1 MKFNKE
7 NYEAFALD
15 YLEDA
20 MSPED
25 RSQFELFLWR
35 NPDIKAEFD
44 NFQIIY
50 LPEPDFTEKFP
61 NKERLIKPVAVTIP
75 LHARN
80 KRGTWKKWSVAA
92 AILLL
97 LGITFFT
104 TSNEESAPDSMV
116 EVAPS
121 LTPEDEQLTQ
131 SNSIDED
138 KPSNKEVAA
147 AVNSQEDSDLPGN
160 MTKESI
166 SSQNKELTNIT
177 TDTQTNENRN
187 LVDDLLA
194 IDRIETLDEEIFI
207 AESEEDVAIDISRDV
222 RPIRDVVQVS
232 TLPQRQFTSNK
243 LETED
248 RDLPMP
254 ILIIDEEPDEKF
266 RLGKFL
272 AKANL
277 LPRSLGDI
285 VGVGFKEKLVPESF
299 QEIKETR

>member
-7 NYEAFALD
+7 NYEEYALD
-15 YLEDA
+15 YLEDT

-25 RSQFELFLWR
+25 RLQFESFLWR

-44 NFQIIY
+44 DFQLIY
-50 LPEPDFTEKFP
+50 LPEPNLSVKFP
-61 NKERLIKPVAVTIP
+61 GRERLIRPVTATIP

-80 KRGTWKKWSVAA
+80 NRGTWKKWSVAA
-92 AILLL
+92 AVLLL
-97 LGITFFT
+97 LGVTYFSITNDEN
-104 TSNEESAPDSMV
+104 TSNNLV

-121 LTPEDEQLTQ
+121 ATPDVQLDQ
-131 SNSIDED
+131 NEIIDPNE
-138 KPSNKEVAA
+138 PSNKEVATVINPQVKSEGSTNTINEKISNQKNKLMNISETYAKGTGNSEGDVA
-147 AVNSQEDSDLPGN
+147 ALDPIE
-160 MTKESI
+160 K
-166 SSQNKELTNIT
+166 
-177 TDTQTNENRN
+177 
-187 LVDDLLA
+187 
-194 IDRIETLDEEIFI
+194 IDEKTFI
-207 AESEEDVAIDISRDV
+207 AESGEELAIDIVRDV

-232 TLPQRQFTSNK
+232 TLPQRQVAPNT
-243 LETED
+243 LEIGD